1 MQQSPALLNAKGG
14 NACETIQSSRLGL
27 NIMHT
32 VYERQRKC
40 DYICQG
46 VLLVGLYRRFKDNHF
61 PGQTFPGQ
69 DVSRT
74 SYTKEFSC
82 T

>member
-1 MQQSPALLNAKGG
+1 MISLQFAVGSGATEGSCLALQ
-14 NACETIQSSRLGL
+14 T
-27 NIMHT
+27 
-32 VYERQRKC
+32 
-40 DYICQG
+40 
-46 VLLVGLYRRFKDNHF
+46 F

-74 SYTKEFSC
+74 SHFPDKTFPGQSLSRTDVSQTDVSQTSYTKEFSC